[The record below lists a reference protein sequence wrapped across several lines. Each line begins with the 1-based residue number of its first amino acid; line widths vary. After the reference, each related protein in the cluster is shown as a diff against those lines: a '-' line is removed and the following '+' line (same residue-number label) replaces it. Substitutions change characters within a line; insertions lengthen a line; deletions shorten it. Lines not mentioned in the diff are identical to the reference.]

1 MHPTLTSAPFLLLF
15 LAGGCQAP
23 VEAARGPE
31 FLKGPATSA
40 LTALPFS
47 EAVRAGDFLF
57 LAGQIG
63 NVPGKLELVP
73 GGMAAEAEQVMQ
85 NVVAVLERHGAR
97 LDDVVKVTVFLADMR
112 DWPAFNEVYRRH
124 FTRNLPARSAAGAN
138 GLAIGAKVEVECIA
152 YVPRR

>member
-1 MHPTLTSAPFLLLF
+1 MHPTFLTAVFLLL
-15 LAGGCQAP
+15 LAAGCQAP
-23 VEAARGPE
+23 PAAAVRSPE

-85 NVVAVLERHGAR
+85 NVVAVLERHGAK
-97 LDDVVKVTVFLADMR
+97 LEDVVKVTVFLADMR
-112 DWPAFNEVYRRH
+112 DWPTFNEVYRRY

-138 GLAIGAKVEVECIA
+138 GLAIGAKVEVEAIA
-152 YVPRR
+152 YVPR